1 VRARRPRPGCC
12 ARTSRLHLTGLA
24 QEYEINGQTEVITL
38 DYSLDLGTGRP
49 GRTRRAHTRA
59 PKADLS
65 SFLAKAGRTAE
76 LQPVEDGLSAGAYLL
91 GFSQYLQGWPSD
103 AEWEGLLTDSTRN
116 LLGQE
121 VSEPGFHRSILVDE
135 TDPEIFTVYLVHFE
149 VY

>member
-1 VRARRPRPGCC
+1 MTSATTSTASISDIEEFGRLTMPSSAHDVRAYVDPGGLD
-12 ARTSRLHLTGLA
+12 ALVVLTFEL
-24 QEYEINGQTEVITL
+24 
-38 DYSLDLGTGRP
+38 
-49 GRTRRAHTRA
+49 

-65 SFLAKAGRTAE
+65 SFLAKAGYTAE
-76 LQPVEDGLSAGAYLL
+76 LQPVEDGLSAGAYFL